1 MNVSHNP
8 WGNPVAATA
17 HSHSSVN
24 FLDVM
29 DEELAAKLQREEEE
43 QFELEIAGRFGDD
56 RQVGWCFVEVPS
68 TVDREFGV
76 MTVVQQEVRMD
87 EHAADDPDYTFALE
101 LQAQEAEEY
110 DRLRRQEE
118 ASMER
123 IRVMQQEHP
132 RREEIRQT
140 LLQKFYYP
148 SGSSVADEHG
158 DDDDDGRYTGTA
170 SASSGGGDGSD
181 MRRGRWASLAT
192 PSATAAARAT
202 KGATSRSSSSS
213 SRLDEDFELVGEVVD
228 RVDEAVDGVGSP
240 QPQNLRPHAAQQPVA
255 AGNVDRVLHLRDLDI
270 HRGIYIDGDDLALP
284 RKKLNSLSQ
293 TLKHADRKRSHYSHH
308 RRPKTHGDQT
318 TETT

>member
-1 MNVSHNP
+1 MSVSRNP
-8 WGNPVAATA
+8 WGSPAAAAA

-24 FLDVM
+24 FLNVV

-140 LLQKFYYP
+140 LLQKFYV
-148 SGSSVADEHG
+148 SGGHAGSVGDEYDDG
-158 DDDDDGRYTGTA
+158 DDDERYAAGG
-170 SASSGGGDGSD
+170 SGGGGNDGD
-181 MRRGRWASLAT
+181 MQRGRWSGPST
-192 PSATAAARAT
+192 PFATAAAPAT
-202 KGATSRSSSSS
+202 KVAAAHSCSSSC
-213 SRLDEDFELVGEVVD
+213 SRVDEDFELVGEVD
-228 RVDEAVDGVGSP
+228 DGRTEEIDGVGSEP
-240 QPQNLRPHAAQQPVA
+240 QHLRPHAAQQPVA
-255 AGNVDRVLHLRDLDI
+255 AGSVDRVHLRDLDI

-293 TLKHADRKRSHYSHH
+293 TLKHADRKRSFHSHH